1 MEKIIDHVPVE
12 EIKKELTEERFLRK
26 TNNGNNEV
34 YQFTSHESPFL
45 MREVGRLRE
54 LTFRNAGGGTGR
66 EIDLD
71 GYDFSE
77 TAPHQQL
84 IVWDPDNMEI
94 IGGYRFFIH
103 DERVKPTDPSDMA
116 SASFFNFSQKF
127 RKEFL
132 PYLMELGRS
141 FVQPGYQSRAMG
153 RKSLFALDN
162 LWDGLGAIAI
172 ENPAVKYL
180 FGKVTMYKHFN
191 VKARNLILYFMKK
204 HFSDP
209 DKLVVP
215 KNDISI
221 NIDMDK
227 MKKIFVADNYKD
239 DYKILSQ
246 EVRKTGEN
254 IPPLIN
260 AYMNLSPTMRTFGTV
275 FNEPFGKVEETGIM
289 ITIRDMYIEKI
300 NRHLASYREDY
311 EIGVGY

>member
-1 MEKIIDHVPVE
+1 MEKIADHVPVE
-12 EIKKELTEERFLRK
+12 DILKELTEERLLRK

-34 YQFTSHESPFL
+34 YLFTSHDAPSL

-54 LTFRNAGGGTGR
+54 LTFRQAGGGTGK
-66 EIDLD
+66 ELDLD

-84 IVWDPDNMEI
+84 IVWDPDNKEI

-141 FVQPGYQSRAMG
+141 FVQPDYQSRAMG

-172 ENPAVKYL
+172 ENPNVKYF

-191 VKARNLILYFMKK
+191 SKARDFLLYFMKK
-204 HFSDP
+204 YFPDR
-209 DKLVVP
+209 DKLVMP
-215 KNDISI
+215 KVDVSL
-221 NIDMDK
+221 NIVAEK
-227 MKKIFVADNYKD
+227 MKKIFVHNSFKE

-246 EVRKTGEN
+246 VVRETGEN

-260 AYMNLSPTMRTFGTV
+260 AYMNLSPSMRTFGTV
-275 FNEPFGKVEETGIM
+275 FNEPFGQVEETGIM
-289 ITIRDMYIEKI
+289 ITIKDMYQDKI
-300 NRHLASYREDY
+300 QRHLSSYKDDY
-311 EIGVGY
+311 EIGTGY